1 MWKSVIGSSSI
12 MSFALLG
19 DSLIYAILPVYAE
32 TFGLKFVMV
41 GILLISIE
49 IIVMGAIIL
58 LIFRGAM
65 ASLGPA
71 LIAQNIN
78 NDNKVKN
85 DLSRMQTF
93 RDLGAAIGP
102 IVTGV
107 THSYFSPE
115 TQHSILGVTF
125 TFFFLFFLN
134 SNTFEESI

>member
-85 DLSRMQTF
+85 DLSRMRTF

>member
-1 MWKSVIGSSSI
+1 
-12 MSFALLG
+12 
-19 DSLIYAILPVYAE
+19 
-32 TFGLKFVMV
+32 MV

-102 IVTGV
+102 IVTGL
-107 THSYFSPE
+107 TLSYFSPE
-115 TQHSILGVTF
+115 TQHLILGVTF
-125 TFFFLFFLN
+125 TVFFLFFLN